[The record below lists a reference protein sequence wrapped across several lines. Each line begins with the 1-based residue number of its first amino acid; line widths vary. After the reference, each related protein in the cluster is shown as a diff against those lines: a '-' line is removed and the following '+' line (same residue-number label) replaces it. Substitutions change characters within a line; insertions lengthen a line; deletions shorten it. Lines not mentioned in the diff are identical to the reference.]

1 MAARSEPES
10 EIALLLEQ
18 CRSGDYG
25 QQIAALE
32 QLVELRAYEAVSD
45 IIELLASPDT
55 IIRSTAAE
63 ALGALGDSELD
74 RVGPALLRLLD
85 DPDELT
91 RNGAVE
97 SLGALRYRPARDA
110 LEQALTVDPDWIVRA
125 SAAEALGSLGDVQ
138 ALPILERAL
147 DDEYEPVCWYAA
159 DAIGLLA
166 SSDLIPQLGRRLR
179 IEPELEVKS
188 ALAGALYRLGS
199 SEGLTWLLALLKFAD
214 DESIFGMLN
223 GIESLMYDRL
233 PPSLAADAEALEAA
247 LLVVASKFPLTRGH
261 VEDLVSRLRWL
272 TGPER
277 GAPDLEPKG

>member
-1 MAARSEPES
+1 MAPES

-18 CRSGDYG
+18 CRSGDDYL
-25 QQIAALE
+25 QIAAV
-32 QLVELRAYEAVSD
+32 QRLVELQAYGALTG
-45 IIELLASPDT
+45 IIEVLASPDA
-55 IIRSTAAE
+55 IARSVAAE

-85 DPDELT
+85 DPDQVA
-91 RNGAVE
+91 RNAAVE

-147 DDEYEPVCWYAA
+147 DDEYEPVRWYAA

-179 IEPELEVKS
+179 IESELEVKS

-199 SEGLTWLLALLKFAD
+199 SEGLTWLLALLKIAD
-214 DESIFGMLN
+214 DDAALTMLN
-223 GIESLMYDRL
+223 GIESLLYDRL
-233 PPSLAADAEALEAA
+233 PPALAADAEALEAA
-247 LLVVASKFPLTRGH
+247 LLSMASKFPLTQGH
-261 VEDLVSRLRWL
+261 VEDLVSRLGRL